1 MGEGG
6 TGDART
12 DKRACAAGCLIDSE
26 CYKAGATRPSDWCS
40 ICEPAF
46 STTHWA
52 PRPGCVITLA
62 GSGDKGFLDG
72 PASKARFNRPDGI
85 AVDTDGTVYVADT
98 DNHVV
103 RMIFR
108 GQVSTFAGTVPKQGP
123 PTSGD
128 RPGPLK
134 QAKFNA
140 PIGIVTGKTGTRYL
154 ADSENY
160 KIHILS
166 GGFVVKHA
174 GGSYGEADG
183 AALQAGFRA
192 PTRLALDSG
201 GNIYVTDTSNHL
213 LRKVYTDS
221 LSIRRVTTLAG
232 TRPGSG
238 SPAGGYANG
247 KGTESK
253 FHTPYGVAV
262 DGKGTVYVADRDN
275 HLIRKVSADGTVTT
289 FAGLVKKGVP
299 QSGSADGAALTKAQF
314 NSPEGLAMD
323 SSGKLY
329 VAEADGNRIRVV
341 HKDQVYTLAGTG
353 VWGKTNGQLLD
364 AEFGGPT
371 DLALDGKGKL
381 YIVDHGNHV
390 IRVLALKQ

>member
-1 MGEGG
+1 M
-6 TGDART
+6 
-12 DKRACAAGCLIDSE
+12 I
-26 CYKAGATRPSDWCS
+26 
-40 ICEPAF
+40 
-46 STTHWA
+46 
-52 PRPGCVITLA
+52 
-62 GSGDKGFLDG
+62 SG
-72 PASKARFNRPDGI
+72 
-85 AVDTDGTVYVADT
+85 
-98 DNHVV
+98 
-103 RMIFR
+103 
-108 GQVSTFAGTVPKQGP
+108 GQVSTFAGAVPQQG

-134 QAKFNA
+134 QAKFNSPA
-140 PIGIVTGKTGTRYL
+140 GICIGQAESLYL

-289 FAGLVKKGVP
+289 FAVYGASRPMPRTYLPGIHREIPLAVCVDGDDPVRYPTPPNWHNQSPRVPRAFEAARERKKPG
-299 QSGSADGAALTKAQF
+299 GSACDGGGSGEPAAGAAATALDAPTA
-314 NSPEGLAMD
+314 GARLVD
-323 SSGKLY
+323 S
-329 VAEADGNRIRVV
+329 
-341 HKDQVYTLAGTG
+341 
-353 VWGKTNGQLLD
+353 LLD
-364 AEFGGPT
+364 TAKQDTSLLTCERPDPGGRLRPGRPAGERRAWRDAEPFRPVAAG
-371 DLALDGKGKL
+371 AA
-381 YIVDHGNHV
+381 
-390 IRVLALKQ
+390 RSAQCW